1 MVDRLTAVSCVIC
14 GKSVPLVEC
23 EVNDLGEPVHE
34 LCYAEKLKK
43 EIEKRM
49 AVLDRLRA

>member
-1 MVDRLTAVSCVIC
+1 MGERVTSVSCVIC

-23 EVNDLGEPVHE
+23 KVSDLGEPVHE
-34 LCYAEKLKK
+34 LCYAEKLKE
-43 EIEKRM
+43 EIEQRM